1 MKTEAA
7 REMEEN
13 SVVTERKKK
22 SILKKR
28 GVGQQCAVR
37 KVKQEEDSLCAMEVT
52 GDLTKAV

>member
-1 MKTEAA
+1 
-7 REMEEN
+7 MEEN